1 MLKGITYDYKNAS
14 VLVTGGSNGIGLGCA
29 HAYRDAGAKVIIT
42 GRKAEANE
50 YDTDLTGM
58 EYRQLDV
65 ANRDQLNALAD
76 SLNRLDILINNAG
89 ASMSAGDEWTHN
101 GFEESVIRYLHGDEV
116 SCKWEPRWEIDK
128 LHIGDYVCIAAEV
141 IILMGGNHN
150 HRTDWFCLYPFMD
163 FIDDSYASKG
173 DTHIH
178 DGAWLGMRSMIMPG
192 VTIGEGAVIAAN
204 SVVTKDVAGDA
215 LAVARGRQIAREG
228 WATNFRT
235 QKSAEKAAKK

>member
-1 MLKGITYDYKNAS
+1 MQEKHWSKFQLLHDVVTNKNIHIKG
-14 VLVTGGSNGIGLGCA
+14 
-29 HAYRDAGAKVIIT
+29 
-42 GRKAEANE
+42 
-50 YDTDLTGM
+50 
-58 EYRQLDV
+58 
-65 ANRDQLNALAD
+65 
-76 SLNRLDILINNAG
+76 
-89 ASMSAGDEWTHN
+89 THSYYSDCWDN
-101 GFEESVIRYLHGDEV
+101 GFEDSVVRYLHGDKI
-116 SCKWEPRWEIDK
+116 SRQWEPRWEIDT

-204 SVVTKDVAGDA
+204 SVVTKDVEPYSVVAGSPAKHVKYRFKPEVIKELLSFKVYD
-215 LAVARGRQIAREG
+215 
-228 WATNFRT
+228 W
-235 QKSAEKAAKK
+235 SAEKFTALKPHLCSPDFEQLKKAITSYDAQI